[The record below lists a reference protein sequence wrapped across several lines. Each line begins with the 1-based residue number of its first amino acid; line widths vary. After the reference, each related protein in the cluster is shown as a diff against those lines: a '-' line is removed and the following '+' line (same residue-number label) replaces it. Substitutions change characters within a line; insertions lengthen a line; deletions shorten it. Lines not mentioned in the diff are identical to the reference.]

1 MFGVQML
8 RCLYPMEC
16 VVKYLEHEKEA
27 GSLELGLVS
36 MFILG
41 AIYLV
46 LIFSGK
52 CYCSHTVL
60 FFILQSGSSNAKKK
74 IKKHYIVILRI
85 IIHCKTFSSA
95 AYIDISKTM
104 SEGKKD
110 AW

>member
-36 MFILG
+36 VFILG

-52 CYCSHTVL
+52 CYCSHAVL
-60 FFILQSGSSNAKKK
+60 FLSCSLAAAMQKKK
-74 IKKHYIVILRI
+74 N
-85 IIHCKTFSSA
+85 
-95 AYIDISKTM
+95 
-104 SEGKKD
+104 
-110 AW
+110 

>member
-8 RCLYPMEC
+8 GCLYPMEC

-36 MFILG
+36 VFILG

-52 CYCSHTVL
+52 CYCSHAVL
-60 FFILQSGSSNAKKK
+60 FLSCSLAAAMQKK
-74 IKKHYIVILRI
+74 LRN
-85 IIHCKTFSSA
+85 T
-95 AYIDISKTM
+95 TL
-104 SEGKKD
+104 
-110 AW
+110 